1 MGGKDD
7 VERWT
12 SLYKGFTRPGRRPKL
27 PEGPA
32 DSTLRK
38 LREMES
44 RAAPVSIAP
53 LAPNRRQRPRAE
65 DGPDAGGGPTGPTA
79 ARERRYASR

>member
-38 LREMES
+38 LHEMES

-53 LAPNRRQRPRAE
+53 LATNLPVSLSI
-65 DGPDAGGGPTGPTA
+65 TGCCD
-79 ARERRYASR
+79 

>member
-38 LREMES
+38 LHEMES
-44 RAAPVSIAP
+44 RAAPVSSTNP
-53 LAPNRRQRPRAE
+53 DSVRRP
-65 DGPDAGGGPTGPTA
+65 
-79 ARERRYASR
+79 ARTR